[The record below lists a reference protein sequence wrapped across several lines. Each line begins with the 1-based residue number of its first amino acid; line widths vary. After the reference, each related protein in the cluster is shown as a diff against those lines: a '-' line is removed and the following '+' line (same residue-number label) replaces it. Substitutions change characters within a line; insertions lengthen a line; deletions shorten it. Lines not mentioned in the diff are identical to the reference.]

1 MTDTVKAREAA
12 YFWRLVSAARQ
23 LRTRG
28 MFHGPAAA
36 DILDD
41 LSAIAVCTTWPA
53 LQARVEEA
61 GVQFTEWLE
70 AA

>member
-1 MTDTVKAREAA
+1 MTADIRTREAA

-23 LRTRG
+23 LRARG
-28 MFHGPAAA
+28 MFHGPAAD

-53 LQARVEEA
+53 LQKRVEEA